1 MKILVIGGSGL
12 IGTKTV
18 NNLRQLGHDVISA
31 SPQTGINTITGEGL
45 AEAVNGSDVVI
56 DLANS
61 PSFADADVMEF
72 FETSGKNLLAAE
84 INAGIKHHIALSVVG
99 TNRLQQSGYFRA
111 KQVQEDLIKNA
122 GIPYTIIHST
132 QFMEFLGGIVASAH
146 AAGSVTL
153 SPAKIQPIA
162 AEDVAAIVTEIALAS
177 PINKIVEIG
186 GPERFSLSGLVEN
199 YLAKT
204 NDPLTVVED
213 EKALYFGAPLEDL
226 TLVPNEGA
234 KLGSLTFDEWFPNRP
249 QPRA

>member
-18 NNLRQLGHDVISA
+18 NNLRQLGHTVISA
-31 SPQTGINTITGEGL
+31 SPATGINTITGEGL
-45 AEAVNGSDVVI
+45 AEAVTGSDVVI

-61 PSFADADVMEF
+61 PSFADDDVMEF
-72 FETSGKNLLAAE
+72 FETSGRNLLAAE
-84 INAGIKHHIALSVVG
+84 INAEVKHHIALSVVG
-99 TNRLQQSGYFRA
+99 TSRLQKSGYFRA
-111 KQVQEDLIKNA
+111 KQVQEDLIKKS
-122 GIPYTIIHST
+122 GVPYTIIHST

-153 SPAKIQPIA
+153 SSAKIQPIA
-162 AEDVAAIVTEIALAS
+162 AEDVAAIVAEIALAN
-177 PINKIVEIG
+177 PINTIVEIG

-226 TLVPNEGA
+226 TLVPADTA
-234 KLGSLTFDEWFPNRP
+234 KQGTLTFEEWFPNRP
-249 QPRA
+249 QPKA